1 MSVGVE
7 VGELVCKTKLSVVL
21 LFFCHLQ
28 ERIKVVLL
36 TRSRMSLCTLGV
48 WGSAFAF
55 QLCCGWSV
63 ILASAAEPSP
73 ARMSGTIIARLAPFK
88 TSRYASA

>member
-1 MSVGVE
+1 MGAGLQNHSPFLLPLT
-7 VGELVCKTKLSVVL
+7 GED
-21 LFFCHLQ
+21 
-28 ERIKVVLL
+28 KVVFLP
-36 TRSRMSLCTLGV
+36 RSRMSLCTLGV

-63 ILASAAEPSP
+63 ILPSAAEPSP

-88 TSRYASA
+88 MSRYASA